1 MRKLTPIT
9 DDPISFINSV
19 INGTKKRKDDDN
31 YDEGHKFKDR
41 CNAQVSAHK
50 NYIEKYKTEFDK
62 DTLENLVGRHPN
74 LTDTEKKE
82 FQSLYSYNK
91 NPIKKLR
98 YQVLTENGYLNEFCP
113 LCGVNLVNTMD
124 HYIPQED
131 YPLFVVHPLNLIP
144 SCSQC
149 NGRKSDTIL
158 ENGIRKFWNA
168 YLDIPPKDQYLKCDV
183 KTGLDGIIDVDFR
196 LEQGKIP
203 DKQFRLLEHTMGNDG
218 QKVLSV
224 YKAASGKI
232 IMNFIRTVVKYV
244 KNNSPKRTLGDCLK
258 DMSNIIEDDFEA
270 NDCECVIKQAL
281 INSPIF
287 HNNLKEILTKE
298 NVHFVE

>member
-1 MRKLTPIT
+1 MRKLTPVT
-9 DDPISFINSV
+9 DDPISFISSV

-31 YDEGHKFKDR
+31 CDEGHKFKDR
-41 CNAQVSAHK
+41 CNAQIIAHK
-50 NYIEKYKTEFDK
+50 NYIEKYKTEFAK
-62 DTLENLVGRHPN
+62 DTLENLVGLHPN
-74 LTDTEKKE
+74 LTSTEKKE
-82 FQSLYSYNK
+82 LKSLYSYNR

-98 YQVLTENGYLNEFCP
+98 NQVLTERGYLNEFCP

-124 HYIPQED
+124 HYIPQEN

-149 NGRKSDTIL
+149 NERKSDTIL
-158 ENGIRKFWNA
+158 ENGTRKFWNA
-168 YLDIPPKDQYLKCDV
+168 YLDIPPEDQYLKCDV
-183 KTGLDGIIDVDFR
+183 KAGLDGIVDVDFR

-203 DKQFRLLEHTMGNDG
+203 DKQFRLLENTMGDGG
-218 QKVLSV
+218 QKVLFV

-244 KNNSPKRTLGDCLK
+244 KNNSSKKTFGDCLK
-258 DMSNIIEDDFEA
+258 DVSNMIEDGFEA
-270 NDCECVIKQAL
+270 NDCEYVIKQAL

-298 NVHFVE
+298 NVSFVE